1 MKSIK
6 NKLITF
12 TVLLVLLPVL
22 ITNFVCYYYFSS
34 SISSSVIDNNKKL
47 SSTISDGV
55 KDFIDKAYTLTEEMA
70 QNKTTVDFNLEDQ
83 KEMLKNALAKNSYF
97 DLLYIQNTSG
107 NQTARSSGEL
117 GNRSNRWWFTQMMKD
132 KKPFVSKSYYSASGN
147 MAVTSI
153 FHPIFDKNSNMLGIF
168 GADLKLN
175 ELQKLVDK
183 YSDGKNIYSF
193 VLDSEGVIIA
203 HPDKAQVSELYNYKT
218 LKKTVLLKDASGNV
232 EKDASGN
239 LKTKL
244 EDIVIPK
251 TLKESVGKA
260 LKGESGIVEYSDN
273 NKKEMLGA
281 YTAIKLPG
289 QSQSWAVVTVE
300 NKAFAM
306 SVIKSTQLKNT
317 FIALGLLILIVILIY
332 LLTKKFTQPILDL
345 VSLMKRASEG
355 DLTVKC
361 NYKSEDEIGSLSYN
375 FNCMISQIRDLINN
389 IGNTSNLVTN
399 SAKTLAINTDA
410 TSQSIE
416 QVTLNISDVADAAEK
431 QTSNSITGLDTTTK
445 LSDEISIMTN
455 YMNEGKNSAEKIY
468 TVSTKGVN
476 VISSLE
482 TAAKENSQSINNIAL
497 VVNSLS
503 EKANIIGNI
512 ADTITSISEQTNLLA
527 LNAAIEAAR
536 AGEAGK
542 GFSVVADQVRKLSED
557 TAASSNNVKDIIS
570 NVQKDVNKAKDAIS
584 QAELVAKSQNDAVK
598 YTGETFNEI
607 SSKIQDVVNKIIITA
622 SSLDNV
628 VISRDQLLILMEDAA
643 KVSETLSASSEH
655 VSAITE
661 EQNAA
666 MEEVTALAEE
676 LNKMSSTLN
685 ESIKTFKLN

>member
-12 TVLLVLLPVL
+12 AVLLVLLPVL

-70 QNKTTVDFNLEDQ
+70 QNKTTVDFNPEDQ
-83 KEMLKNALAKNSYF
+83 KGILMNALAKNPYF
-97 DLLYIQNTSG
+97 DLLYIQNAYG

-117 GNRSNRWWFTQMMKD
+117 GNRSNRWWFTQMMTD
-132 KKPFVSKSYYSASGN
+132 KKPFVSKSYYSANGN

-183 YSDGKNIYSF
+183 YSDGKNVYSF
-193 VLDSEGVIIA
+193 ILDSEGVVIA
-203 HPDKAQVSELYNYKT
+203 HPDKTQVSELYNYKT
-218 LKKTVLLKDASGNV
+218 LKKTVLVKDASGNV

-239 LKTKL
+239 SKTKL
-244 EDIVIPK
+244 EDIAIPQ
-251 TLKESVGKA
+251 TLKETVEKA
-260 LKGESGIVEYSDN
+260 LKGESGVIEYSDS

-281 YTAIKLPG
+281 YTTIKLPG

-300 NKAFAM
+300 NKAYAM
-306 SVIKSTQLKNT
+306 SVLKSTQLKNI
-317 FIALGLLILIVILIY
+317 FIALGLLLLTIILIY
-332 LLTKKFTQPILDL
+332 LLTKKFTQPILEL
-345 VSLMKRASEG
+345 VALMKRASEG

-361 NYKSEDEIGSLSYN
+361 NHKSEDEIGNLSYN

-389 IGNTSNLVTN
+389 INNTSNLVTN

-416 QVTLNISDVADAAEK
+416 QVTLNIADVAVAAEK

-455 YMNEGKNSAEKIY
+455 YMNEGKMSAEKIY

-476 VISSLE
+476 IIGSLE
-482 TAAKENSQSINNIAL
+482 TAAKENNNSINNIAV

-503 EKANIIGNI
+503 EKANTIGNI

-536 AGEAGK
+536 AGDAGK
-542 GFSVVADQVRKLSED
+542 GFSVVADQVRKLSEN
-557 TAASSNNVKDIIS
+557 TAASSNHVKDIIS
-570 NVQKDVNKAKDAIS
+570 NVQKDVNKAKEAIS
-584 QAELVAKSQNDAVK
+584 QAELVVKKQNDAVK

-607 SSKIQDVVNKIIITA
+607 SLKIQDVVNKIITTA

-628 VISRDQLLILMEDAA
+628 LISRDQLLILMEDAA

-666 MEEVTALAEE
+666 MEEVTALAED

-685 ESIKTFKLN
+685 ESIKIFKLN

>member
-6 NKLITF
+6 NKLVTF
-12 TVLLVLLPVL
+12 AILLVLLPVL
-22 ITNFVCYYYFSS
+22 ITNFVCYYYFSN
-34 SISSSVIDNNKKL
+34 SISSNVIDNNKKL

-55 KDFIDKAYTLTEEMA
+55 KDFIEKAYTLTEEMA
-70 QNKTTVDFNLEDQ
+70 QNKTTVDFNAEDQ
-83 KEMLKNALAKNSYF
+83 KEMLVNALAKNPYF
-97 DLLYIQNTSG
+97 DLLYVQNTSG
-107 NQTARSSGEL
+107 KQTARSSGEL
-117 GNRSNRWWFTQMMKD
+117 GDRSNRWWFTQMIKD
-132 KKPFVSKSYYSASGN
+132 KKSFVSKSYYSSSGN

-193 VLDSEGVIIA
+193 ILDSEGVVIA
-203 HPDKAQVSELYNYKT
+203 HPDKTEVSELYNYKT
-218 LKKTVLLKDASGNV
+218 LKKTVLVKGASGNV

-244 EDIVIPK
+244 EDISIPEA
-251 TLKESVGKA
+251 LKGTVEKA
-260 LKGESGIVEYSDN
+260 LKGESGVVEYSDN
-273 NKKEMLGA
+273 NKQMLGA
-281 YTAIKLPG
+281 YTTIKLPG

-306 SVIKSTQLKNT
+306 SILKSTQLKNI
-317 FIALGLLILIVILIY
+317 FIALGLLLIIVILIY
-332 LLTKKFTQPILDL
+332 LLAKKFTQPILEL

-361 NYKSEDEIGSLSYN
+361 KYKSEDEIGSLSYN
-375 FNCMISQIRDLINN
+375 FNCMVSQIKDLINN
-389 IGNTSNLVTN
+389 ISSTSNLVTN
-399 SAKTLAINTDA
+399 SAKTLSINTDA
-410 TSQSIE
+410 TSKSIE
-416 QVTLNISDVADAAEK
+416 QVALNISDVAIAAEK

-455 YMNEGKNSAEKIY
+455 YMKEGKLSAEKIY

-476 VISSLE
+476 IINDLE
-482 TAAKENSQSINNIAL
+482 TAAKENNNSINNIAV

-512 ADTITSISEQTNLLA
+512 ADTITSISEQTSLLA

-536 AGEAGK
+536 AGDSGK
-542 GFSVVADQVRKLSED
+542 GFSVVADQVRKLSEN
-557 TAASSNNVKDIIS
+557 TSVSSNNVKDIIS
-570 NVQKDVNKAKDAIS
+570 NVQNDVNKAKDAIS
-584 QAELVAKSQNDAVK
+584 QAELVVKKQNDAVK

-607 SSKIQDVVNKIIITA
+607 SSKIQDVVNKIITTA

-628 VISRDQLLILMEDAA
+628 LISRDQLLILMEDAA
-643 KVSETLSASSEH
+643 QVSETLSASSEH

-685 ESIKTFKLN
+685 ESIKIFKLS

>member
-12 TVLLVLLPVL
+12 AVLLVLLPVL

-34 SISSSVIDNNKKL
+34 NISSNVIDNNKKL

-70 QNKTTVDFNLEDQ
+70 QNKTTIDFNAEDQ
-83 KEMLKNALAKNSYF
+83 KGMLTNALAKNPYF

-107 NQTARSSGEL
+107 KQTARSSGEL
-117 GNRSNRWWFTQMMKD
+117 GDRSNRWWFTQMMKD
-132 KKPFVSKSYYSASGN
+132 KKPFVSKSYYSANGN

-153 FHPIFDKNSNMLGIF
+153 FHPIFDKSSNMLGIF

-183 YSDGKNIYSF
+183 YSNGKNVYSF
-193 VLDSEGVIIA
+193 ILDSEGVVIA
-203 HPDKAQVSELYNYKT
+203 HPDKTQVSELYNYKT
-218 LKKTVLLKDASGNV
+218 LKKTVLVKDASGNV

-239 LKTKL
+239 TKTKL
-244 EDIVIPK
+244 EDITIPQ
-251 TLKESVGKA
+251 TLKETVEKA
-260 LKGESGIVEYSDN
+260 LKGESGVVEYSDS

-281 YTAIKLPG
+281 YTTIKLPG

-300 NKAFAM
+300 NKAYAM
-306 SVIKSTQLKNT
+306 SVLKSTQLKNI
-317 FIALGLLILIVILIY
+317 FIALGLLLLIIILIY
-332 LLTKKFTQPILDL
+332 LLTKKFTQPILEL
-345 VSLMKRASEG
+345 VALMKRASEG

-361 NYKSEDEIGSLSYN
+361 NHKSEDEIGNLSFN

-389 IGNTSNLVTN
+389 ISNTSNLVTN
-399 SAKTLAINTDA
+399 SAKTLAINTDT

-416 QVTLNISDVADAAEK
+416 QVALNIADVAAAAEK

-455 YMNEGKNSAEKIY
+455 YMNEGKMSAEKIY

-476 VISSLE
+476 IIGSLE
-482 TAAKENSQSINNIAL
+482 TAAKENNNSINNIAV

-503 EKANIIGNI
+503 EKANVIGNI

-536 AGEAGK
+536 AGDAGK

-557 TAASSNNVKDIIS
+557 TAASSNHVKDIIS
-570 NVQKDVNKAKDAIS
+570 NVQMDVNKAKEAIS
-584 QAELVAKSQNDAVK
+584 QAELVVKKQNDAVK

-607 SSKIQDVVNKIIITA
+607 SLKIQDVVNKIITTA

-628 VISRDQLLILMEDAA
+628 LISRDQLLILMEDAA

-666 MEEVTALAEE
+666 MEEVTALAED

-685 ESIKTFKLN
+685 ESIKIFKLN